1 MKAKKFLLL
10 LLCVP
15 LLVTGCK
22 KVPKLENGQ
31 EVIVELNG
39 KSFTAEEF
47 YEELKK
53 VDGANVLID
62 LVDSYIASME
72 MTDSIASEAL
82 NNATAQ
88 INYLK
93 AYYGTSWES
102 ALTSNGYNN
111 ENELLEA
118 FTDSYEKELVVE
130 KYIKYNVISD
140 EEVNSY
146 YDENIYGEITAR
158 HILII
163 PDVTDDM
170 SDDEKAKAKEDALNE
185 AKELIKQLDESEDL
199 ENDFIT
205 LAKEK
210 SDDTGTAS
218 EGGLIENFTNE
229 SGLVTEFW
237 EASLALEV
245 GKYSS
250 SPVESEYGY
259 HIIYKVSQN
268 EKPSVETVK
277 ETILTKLAKEI
288 LNSDNSY
295 NVYMAGLREKY
306 NLVIHD
312 DTIKDAYDSTMK
324 RLQNN

>member
-1 MKAKKFLLL
+1 MKKFLLL
-10 LLCVP
+10 LLCIP

-31 EVIVELNG
+31 EIIVELNG

-53 VDGANVLID
+53 VDGANVLIN
-62 LVDSYIASME
+62 LVDSFIAE
-72 MTDSIASEAL
+72 KETTDEIKSEAEKQ
-82 NNATAQ
+82 AKSQ

-93 AYYGTSWES
+93 AYYGTNWES
-102 ALTSNGYNN
+102 ALSSNGYNS
-111 ENELLEA
+111 ETELLEA

-130 KYIKYNVISD
+130 KYIKNNVITD
-140 EEVNSY
+140 EEVTSY
-146 YDENIYGEITAR
+146 YEKNIYGEITAR
-158 HILII
+158 HILIK

-170 SDDEKAKAKEDALNE
+170 STDEKTKAKEDALNE
-185 AKELIKQLDESEDL
+185 AKELIKKLDESKDL
-199 ENDFIT
+199 ENDFIA
-205 LAKEK
+205 LAKEN
-210 SDDTGTAS
+210 SDDTGTAT

-237 EASLALEV
+237 EASLKLET
-245 GKYSS
+245 GKYSTT
-250 SPVESEYGY
+250 PVESEYGY

-268 EKPSVETVK
+268 EKPSIETVR
-277 ETILTKLAKEI
+277 ETVLSKLAKEI
-288 LNSDNSY
+288 LSSENAY

-324 RLQNN
+324 RLQNEK